1 MAITTQLPNA
11 SSNDMR
17 IAASPIIGV
26 TEIDTRSDHAFSL
39 DAPVD
44 VLIHLKGDIPAVQVR
59 AIRRDAQ
66 NMYAGRNRLT
76 AIARANGP
84 SNAPVIVGDY
94 VIEAYSLDGRRIP
107 QFDYAASA

>member
-1 MAITTQLPNA
+1 
-11 SSNDMR
+11 
-17 IAASPIIGV
+17 
-26 TEIDTRSDHAFSL
+26 
-39 DAPVD
+39 
-44 VLIHLKGDIPAVQVR
+44 
-59 AIRRDAQ
+59 
-66 NMYAGRNRLT
+66 MYAGRNRLT